1 MPARLDLNLRR
12 EPILALGA
20 TEGSSVVAVRCPTNK
35 VKHHINNL
43 RFPKKIIDNEI
54 RGIAHGF

>member
-1 MPARLDLNLRR
+1 MPAYRSITEESDAARLDLNLRR

-35 VKHHINNL
+35 VKHHIN
-43 RFPKKIIDNEI
+43 
-54 RGIAHGF
+54 